1 MFFEN
6 RIRENSFTI
15 APLTRPLSKL
25 QQSVDLEM
33 SREKSS
39 RSVERRVRSKQRKF
53 ELSFLH
59 VTSIVTLK
67 NINFMLI

>member
-1 MFFEN
+1 MSEARNLKLREVFFEN
-6 RIRENSFTI
+6 RIRGNRFTI

-39 RSVERRVRSKQRKF
+39 RFVERRVRSRQRKF
-53 ELSFLH
+53 
-59 VTSIVTLK
+59 
-67 NINFMLI
+67 